1 MNTVRDSERK
11 IPTEAFAALGS
22 GRITYVRAL
31 SSDEATSLFP
41 RVPPL
46 APGLK
51 LWALLGADGTPILL
65 TDSREAA
72 VAGAVEND
80 LVPVAVH

>member
-1 MNTVRDSERK
+1 MNASHDSAK
-11 IPTEAFAALGS
+11 QIPVEAFANLGN
-22 GRITYVRAL
+22 GRLTYVRAL

-51 LWALLGADGTPILL
+51 LWALLSADGTPILL